1 MDKHKN
7 AMFMKIQLNFNLSE
21 FILFSVAYLR
31 YNCILSFPMAVLM
44 SQCTLPLVFC
54 AILGKH
60 NCGQEVGNGS

>member
-21 FILFSVAYLR
+21 FILFSVACLR
-31 YNCILSFPMAVLM
+31 YNRNLSFPTAVLM
-44 SQCTLPLVFC
+44 SKCTLPLVFC

-60 NCGQEVGNGS
+60 NYGQEVGIS